1 MNEHKPET
9 EDNLEANK
17 SRARMAALK
26 AHSVVIRLKEMGL
39 PEELDGELAT
49 LSTDLGDLWS
59 AQEALADRME
69 RFVSSSGRWESV
81 GDSLVDLRATID
93 HMAWHLNSVR
103 RPMNRITSYAYRQS
117 EDELEA

>member
-1 MNEHKPET
+1 VNEQKPET
-9 EDNLEANK
+9 EDILEANK
-17 SRARMAALK
+17 GRARVAALK

-39 PEELDGELAT
+39 PEELDGELAA

-59 AQEALADRME
+59 AQEALAERME
-69 RFVSSSGRWESV
+69 RFVSSSGGWESV

-103 RPMNRITSYAYRQS
+103 RPMNRITSYAYRQLA
-117 EDELEA
+117 DELGP